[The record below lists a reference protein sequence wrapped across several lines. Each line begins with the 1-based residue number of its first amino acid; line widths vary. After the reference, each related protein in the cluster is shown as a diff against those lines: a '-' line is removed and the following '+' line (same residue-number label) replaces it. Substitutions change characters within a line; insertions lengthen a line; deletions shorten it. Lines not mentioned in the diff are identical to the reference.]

1 MTLAALLL
9 VVGLLSAALPCSD
22 GAEGHHH
29 AAGPAASSV
38 RVAPVAAASM
48 EAGGG
53 HVDPECVSGPS
64 GHIPQGRPSAEAA
77 GAGAPAVLGGAVRI
91 AVARRA
97 TAGGGAPWH
106 RPVRSGR
113 STLAALCRC
122 RI

>member
-1 MTLAALLL
+1 MTLALLL
-9 VVGLLSAALPCSD
+9 VVGLLSAALPCFD

-29 AAGPAASSV
+29 AAGPAAASSV
-38 RVAPVAAASM
+38 RVAPVAAASA
-48 EAGGG
+48 EEGGG

-64 GHIPQGRPSAEAA
+64 GHIPQGRPTAEAA
-77 GAGAPAVLGGAVRI
+77 GPGAPAVLGGAVRI
-91 AVARRA
+91 AAARRA
-97 TAGGGAPWH
+97 TAGGGVPWH